1 MAQADDLDIRAQARA
16 ASHRSISMA
25 RRHDDRYRRVSL
37 VGAACAVLLGAAAS
51 VLGASAVAD
60 GHDDEA
66 QRQLEAD
73 AASIVNDLGQ
83 VIVHELD
90 LLAGSAAVVLSE
102 PATTSAQLTTWAD
115 EANLASRYPEVSTL
129 AYVDTSCHVRAV
141 GHSAPGAASL
151 PTGDLCR
158 GDMGPALQAAI
169 DSGTG
174 VYALDSDTTGGDLAI
189 VQSLIPGPDAR
200 VSDAR
205 ERWDAH
211 AGWMVMV
218 MRPEVVV
225 GQLTAARD
233 DTSVAIIH
241 SGANGT
247 TIARAGTAPGPTR
260 TIRHLLGG
268 EWTVAITRTFEPV
281 GLFEAGAP
289 AAVLTGGLAGSV
301 LLGVLIAMGG
311 SLAAI
316 AARLRARTSELL
328 IQATRDGLTGL
339 ANRDEIREEIRRRIE
354 ANTEIGG
361 ATGVIHVD
369 VDDFKAINDSLGHS
383 AGDDLL
389 RAAAARLSGCMRDSD
404 VIARVGGDEF
414 IVVLGGAVDEPTTQS
429 VASRLLEVMRAPF
442 HLPGARSPVR
452 TTVTIGA
459 AVCEGRTAEEAL
471 QDADV
476 ALHHAKASG
485 KNSIHVFHPQLA
497 ELQKLRFEMQLGMTA
512 ALAEDQFRLVY
523 QPIWKTDARQLVG
536 VEALLRWE
544 HPTLGLLP
552 PDQFI
557 PELEANGHIV
567 EVGRWVLG
575 EACRQV
581 AEWQQVMPNLTVS
594 VNASARQFTD
604 DQIIHDVRSAMDG
617 SGIAPGTLTIEIT
630 ETALM
635 ADPSISAG
643 RLQRLRDLGCHI
655 AIDDFGVGYSSLG
668 YLQMFPADV
677 LKIDRSFVTG
687 LSRAPESLA
696 LVRAIVQLASDLHL
710 HTLAEGVET
719 EDQLAVLRDHQVKLA
734 QGYLVAKPLT
744 PADFVEQMLGGQRQR
759 AEPTRTSPATS

>member
-1 MAQADDLDIRAQARA
+1 
-16 ASHRSISMA
+16 MA
-25 RRHDDRYRRVSL
+25 RRHDDRFRRMSL
-37 VGAACAVLLGAAAS
+37 VCALGAVLIGSAAS
-51 VLGASAVAD
+51 VVGAHRVAD
-60 GHDDEA
+60 RENDRE
-66 QRQLEAD
+66 RRSLETHAD
-73 AASIVNDLGQ
+73 QIVEVLNRA
-83 VIVHELD
+83 IVHESD
-90 LLAGSAAVVLSE
+90 LLGTASALALSQ
-102 PATTSAQLTTWAD
+102 PSLDSDRFRAWGD
-115 EANLASRYPEVSTL
+115 EANLGQRYPELQIIAHLDREIGPDGTQRCFS
-129 AYVDTSCHVRAV
+129 RAI
-141 GHSAPGAASL
+141 GFLAPGVQPFSSG
-151 PTGDLCR
+151 PDLCTGAL
-158 GDMGPALQAAI
+158 GDSLRAAVAAGTSAYTPEAEGSTGTLYMVQALM
-169 DSGTG
+169 
-174 VYALDSDTTGGDLAI
+174 
-189 VQSLIPGPDAR
+189 PGPDAE
-200 VSDAR
+200 VTGAAR
-205 ERWDAH
+205 EQVHR
-211 AGWMVMV
+211 GWVLLGL
-218 MRPEVVV
+218 RPDIAIREIVATRANTVVEIV
-225 GQLTAARD
+225 HQSADGPRT
-233 DTSVAIIH
+233 V
-241 SGANGT
+241 
-247 TIARAGTAPGPTR
+247 ARAGNAPGS
-260 TIRHLLGG
+260 TITAHHDLGG
-268 EWTVAITRTFEPV
+268 GYGVDVSRTLEPV
-281 GLFEAGAP
+281 GVLEARAP
-289 AAVLTGGLAGSV
+289 GAVLTGGVAGSL

-328 IQATRDGLTGL
+328 IQATRDALTGL

-354 ANTEIGG
+354 ANAQIGG

-369 VDDFKAINDSLGHS
+369 VDDFKEINDSLGHS

-404 VIARVGGDEF
+404 AIARVGGDEF
-414 IVVLGGAVDEPTTQS
+414 IVVLGGAVDEATTQG
-429 VASRLLEVMRAPF
+429 VATRLLEVMRAPF
-442 HLPGARSPVR
+442 HLPGARGPVR

-459 AVCEGRTAEEAL
+459 AVCEGRTAEEVL

-485 KNSIHVFHPQLA
+485 KNSIHIFHPQLA

-523 QPIWKTDARQLVG
+523 QPIWQTDAQQLVG

-581 AEWQQVMPNLTVS
+581 ARWQRVMPELELS
-594 VNASARQFTD
+594 VNASARQFAD
-604 DQIIHDVRSAMDG
+604 DQIIHDVSAAMTA

-643 RLQRLRDLGCHI
+643 RLQALRDLGCAI

-696 LVRAIVQLASDLHL
+696 LVRAIVQLAGDLHL
-710 HTLAEGVET
+710 KTLAEGVET

-744 PADFVEQMLGGQRQR
+744 PADFVDQMLGGQRQS
-759 AEPTRTSPATS
+759 ADPMRTSPATS